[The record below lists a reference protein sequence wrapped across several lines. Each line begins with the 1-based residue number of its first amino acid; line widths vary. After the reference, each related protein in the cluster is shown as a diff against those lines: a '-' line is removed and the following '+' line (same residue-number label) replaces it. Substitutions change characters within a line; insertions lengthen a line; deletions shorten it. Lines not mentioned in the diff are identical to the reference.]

1 MVTNKIFV
9 EHFFCTRTCGKLSSR
24 TTPRFGGVQ
33 SPCFLVEREER
44 GLRLPHTRY
53 THSPLY
59 DRIQYSSQ
67 ALSRGAHPASSSSSQ
82 SLKVEAS
89 GKSSKGNKLRK
100 TSLK

>member
-9 EHFFCTRTCGKLSSR
+9 EYFFCTGTCGKLSSR

-33 SPCFLVEREER
+33 SPCFLVKREER
-44 GLRLPHTRY
+44 DSRLPHTRY

-67 ALSRGAHPASSSSSQ
+67 ALSSGAHQASSSS
-82 SLKVEAS
+82 LKVKAS